1 MGVVGR
7 RGERGVVDYG
17 AMTVVLFLLVY
28 FCLFTLLFVCIKKN
42 HFD

>member
-17 AMTVVLFLLVY
+17 AMTVVLVLLVY
-28 FCLFTLLFVCIKKN
+28 FYLVFFSSFVIS
-42 HFD
+42 